1 MPTLYVTEPGS
12 TVRILEGNLCVTSA
26 PESVN
31 GTAASRGNVLLE
43 VKPHR
48 LELIGVVGRVHVTR
62 DALLLCLEKGIAIA
76 WYTWGG
82 DFQGRLT
89 PKNARSGDLRLAQ
102 MRMALDVS
110 QSLAMARR
118 MIAAKCGHAAEVL
131 RSIQSNQPGLL
142 DLAVV
147 LKEMGVW
154 EQRIAA
160 AVDTEVL
167 LGCEGGASKSY
178 FSVLQH
184 GFRGD
189 ISFTGRQRRPPP
201 DPANALL
208 SFGYVLLG
216 NRLASLL
223 EGRGLDP
230 AVGFFHKPRPGR
242 ASLALDLL
250 EEFRHAVVDR
260 FVMRTCNLR
269 VLRRDMFER
278 DPESGGVR
286 LTRDGLKIFFTSW
299 GNYLERPVAQV
310 GSGKITINEL
320 LRQQVNNLAMAIRG
334 ERDYQPFRLDGQGEG
349 E

>member
-1 MPTLYVTEPGS
+1 MPTLYVTQPGA
-12 TVRILEGNLCVTSA
+12 TVRVLEGHFCVTSA
-26 PESVN
+26 PESGN
-31 GTAASRGNVLLE
+31 STASSRGNVLLE

-48 LELIGVVGRVHVTR
+48 LEWIGVVGRVHVTR
-62 DALLLCLEKGIAIA
+62 DALSLCLEKGISIA

-102 MRMALDVS
+102 MRMALDAS
-110 QSLAMARR
+110 SSLAMARR
-118 MIAAKCGHAAEVL
+118 IIAAKCGHAAEVL
-131 RSIQSNQPGLL
+131 RRIQSNQPGLL
-142 DLAVV
+142 DLAMV
-147 LKEMGVW
+147 LKDMGQW
-154 EQRIAA
+154 EQRIVA
-160 AVDTEVL
+160 AVDAESL
-167 LGCEGGASKSY
+167 LGYEGGASKSY
-178 FSVLQH
+178 FSVLRH

-189 ISFTGRQRRPPP
+189 IPFLGRQRRPPP

-216 NRLASLL
+216 NRLAGLL

-230 AVGFFHKPRPGR
+230 AVGFFHVPRPGR
-242 ASLALDLL
+242 ASLSLDLL

-269 VLRRDMFER
+269 TLRRDMFEA

-286 LTRDGLKIFFTSW
+286 LTRDGLKIFFTAW
-299 GNYLERPVAQV
+299 GNYLERPITLA
-310 GSGKITINEL
+310 GGEKLTINEL
-320 LRQQVNNLAMAIRG
+320 LRHQVNNLAMAIRG
-334 ERDYQPFRLDGQGEG
+334 EREYQPFRLDGQGEG